1 MYTAAKQM
9 ETEQRSR
16 LGKIQSQL
24 QALHVKQK
32 QLAEVITFR
41 PSALSVTAPSYG
53 RGVGTGPSGRPDS
66 CRTNSLIEKRIFM
79 FTLGLYQLFVNV
91 KSTEAHVEKMRTLWS
106 IDPQEN

>member
-1 MYTAAKQM
+1 MRDGQKMYTAAKQM

-41 PSALSVTAPSYG
+41 PSALSVTAFG
-53 RGVGTGPSGRPDS
+53 A
-66 CRTNSLIEKRIFM
+66 
-79 FTLGLYQLFVNV
+79 FVR
-91 KSTEAHVEKMRTLWS
+91 A
-106 IDPQEN
+106 